1 LLPSV
6 PPPRDLVRGAL
17 IYGGGDTLAALL
29 LGEFLWTRL
38 IGMAL
43 VGGLLYA
50 TEIPVWFRWIDRRY
64 PSRPG
69 WCAQLQRTGLAVVW
83 FNPLWIARHLAFIAL
98 FSADWPALDWG
109 LLDIGLRAFVAN
121 VPVAL
126 LANWAIQN
134 RLPYRRR
141 FIGSALFSAA
151 MAIYYA
157 LSRVIFA

>member
-1 LLPSV
+1 LTPNIPTAPDIL
-6 PPPRDLVRGAL
+6 RGAL
-17 IYGGGDTLAALL
+17 IYGGGDTIAALL

-50 TEIPVWFRWIDRRY
+50 TEIPAWFRWIDHRY
-64 PSRPG
+64 PTGPG
-69 WCAQLQRTGLAVVW
+69 RRAQLQRTGLAVAW

-121 VPVAL
+121 VPVVL

-134 RLPYRRR
+134 HLPYRRR

-157 LSRVIFA
+157 LSRMIFA